1 MLNVF
6 QQLIRIHNVSD
17 KFYHTTRLVLMMPNN
32 FIQMTLIDTEVKLT
46 KKFLRAREILYIPSQ

>member
-1 MLNVF
+1 MSLHN
-6 QQLIRIHNVSD
+6 LLLHNVSD
-17 KFYHTTRLVLMMPNN
+17 KFNHVTRLVLMMPNN